1 MVSIPLSLEA
11 SSETF
16 LGLGPLQHPKAV
28 LYGEQEPILIWSPPA
43 SEASSL
49 SVVPVTST
57 VLSPGHSMLLPYLTC
72 PPGLVCL
79 PITYSSVMRQ
89 LKHFFLC
96 EAFPDSHP
104 VSCTREIKHWSST
117 QHSLCPN

>member
-16 LGLGPLQHPKAV
+16 LGLAPLQQPKAL
-28 LYGEQEPILIWSPPA
+28 LYGEQDPTLIWPPPA
-43 SEASSL
+43 SEASSV
-49 SVVPVTST
+49 SVLPVTGT
-57 VLSPGHSMLLPYLTC
+57 VLSPVHSMLLPYLKG
-72 PPGLVCL
+72 PPRLICL

-96 EAFPDSHP
+96 EAFPDTHP
-104 VSCTREIKHWSST
+104 VSCTREINHRSST